1 MHQYRS
7 LFAGQWR
14 FAACLIWTESSQFRL
29 VGSLG
34 CIAVIATMASVT
46 FADPYI
52 PADNNEVLETLPREL
67 LSSRDELTT
76 LRRRLANDP
85 KNPELA
91 AVVASLYLQLGKRES
106 DPRFNGYAQA
116 AIRPWWDDASPPAEI
131 LKLRAKLKERDHQ
144 YDEALVD
151 LALHLQT
158 QSQDVQAWIELANI
172 YWVQGKYTEARQA
185 CDNLS
190 KFAEPIETIICSVP
204 ILAVTGK
211 ADEAYASLTEIL
223 PTVRERWPAAV
234 QWIVT
239 QQAEIAQSLGR
250 DEQAEGHY
258 HEGLAGNPK
267 DFYLLRAYADFLL
280 DRGRN
285 EEVLSL
291 LREHTGDTGI
301 LLLAAI
307 AARRSGQE
315 SLAAEWQT
323 QLKSRF
329 DETRLRGDLPHG
341 KFEARYE
348 LELVNDPQQAL
359 EVAAAN
365 WQLQKA
371 PRDTRNLLEAAIA
384 AKDHAAA
391 QLALEFLE
399 ENRTQDVVLQK
410 LSRQL
415 ERN

>member
-1 MHQYRS
+1 M
-7 LFAGQWR
+7 
-14 FAACLIWTESSQFRL
+14 
-29 VGSLG
+29 
-34 CIAVIATMASVT
+34 
-46 FADPYI
+46 
-52 PADNNEVLETLPREL
+52 
-67 LSSRDELTT
+67 
-76 LRRRLANDP
+76 
-85 KNPELA
+85 
-91 AVVASLYLQLGKRES
+91 
-106 DPRFNGYAQA
+106 
-116 AIRPWWDDASPPAEI
+116 
-131 LKLRAKLKERDHQ
+131 
-144 YDEALVD
+144 
-151 LALHLQT
+151 
-158 QSQDVQAWIELANI
+158 
-172 YWVQGKYTEARQA
+172 
-185 CDNLS
+185 
-190 KFAEPIETIICSVP
+190 
-204 ILAVTGK
+204 
-211 ADEAYASLTEIL
+211 
-223 PTVRERWPAAV
+223 
-234 QWIVT
+234 
-239 QQAEIAQSLGR
+239 QAEIAQSLGR
-250 DEQAEGHY
+250 NEQAEGHY
-258 HEGLAGNPK
+258 REGLAKNPK

-391 QLALEFLE
+391 QSALEFLE